1 MKSIESIQAS
11 IVKGLVFL
19 LPLFFLPITSE
30 FFDLNKTLLLVFGTL
45 VGILLWALAQIRGE
59 FRLRVTSFDLP
70 VLAFGLVFLAS
81 AILVT
86 PNKIDAYVAPGAT
99 TFIIFATLLYFLIV
113 QSSRNEGV
121 GGDEGRKEG
130 VVSWLLLGASIAA
143 LVAALSGTGVL
154 QFIASKIPNAPL
166 WLTQTS
172 FNTIGGILPAITV
185 FAALLPVSVVR
196 VMKGK
201 NMVVETVVLVLLVS
215 GLASSLYHA
224 LPGKPDSP
232 RLLPVETGW
241 SIALETLKRS
251 PLLGVGP
258 GNYVEAFN
266 RFRSADY
273 NNTSVWNLRFSS
285 SSNFYLEVWTVTGL
299 LGIVALLWLVWRIV
313 RASQGSPLS
322 PTHYALLTTLVIFLL
337 VPVGFVLLSVFYI
350 LLAVLAGSRGSDLSF
365 QFAAQGNTG
374 RKSNFMSW
382 FFVLVASSLLIGAGV
397 YTRGVYAAE
406 LSYKQALNSVAA
418 NDGLGAYNTL
428 IRAINQ
434 NPGVDRYRLTYSQ
447 INLALANNIA
457 AKQDLTDQ
465 DRQTVSQ
472 LIQQAIREGQAT
484 VALNRGR
491 SGNWENLA
499 RIYQA
504 VMPFAQGA
512 DQFAIQTYQQAI
524 ALDPV
529 NPNLRIALGGV
540 YYALGQYEEAVKVF
554 EVAALAKPDLAN
566 AHYNLAVALREKK
579 DVVRASQEMNA
590 TLSLVS
596 PGTPD
601 YDKAKAELDELQK
614 KVAEEATPSAK
625 IQPVAGQQTPL
636 QAPQP
641 APTPVIEPPL
651 ELPESAS
658 PPATESGEPTPIP
671 APTP

>member
-1 MKSIESIQAS
+1 MKSLEIAQIWL
-11 IVKGLVFL
+11 VRGLVFL

-45 VGILLWALAQIRGE
+45 IGILLWALTQIKGE
-59 FRLRVTSFDLP
+59 FRLRVTGFDLP
-70 VLAFGLVFLAS
+70 VLAFGLVFLTS

-99 TFIIFATLLYFLIV
+99 TFIVFATLLYFLIV
-113 QSSRNEGV
+113 QSSRSEDV

-130 VVSWLLLGASIAA
+130 VVFWLLLGASIAA
-143 LVAALSGTGVL
+143 LVSALSGTGIL
-154 QFIASKIPNAPL
+154 QFVASKIPNAPL
-166 WLTQTS
+166 WLTQPM

-185 FAALLPVSVVR
+185 FAALLPVAVLR

-201 NMVVETVVLVLLVS
+201 NMVVETILLVLLVA

-224 LPGKPDSP
+224 LPGKPGSP

-241 SIALETLKRS
+241 SITLETLKRS

-273 NNTSVWNLRFSS
+273 NNSSVWNLRFSS
-285 SSNFYLEVWTVTGL
+285 SSNWYLEVWTVAGL
-299 LGIVALLWLVWRIV
+299 LGIGAFLWLVWTIV
-313 RASQGSPLS
+313 REKGNLHPVYY
-322 PTHYALLTTLVIFLL
+322 TLLAILVIFLL

-350 LLAVLAGSRGSDLSF
+350 LLAVLAASRGSDLSF
-365 QFAAQGNTG
+365 QFAAQGSTS
-374 RKSNFMSW
+374 RKSNFVSW
-382 FFVLVASSLLIGAGV
+382 FFVLVASSLLVGAGV

-406 LSYKQALNSVAA
+406 LSYKQALDSVAA
-418 NDGLGAYNTL
+418 NDGLGAYNAL

-472 LIQQAIREGQAT
+472 LIQQAIREGQAA
-484 VALNRGR
+484 VALNRNR

-499 RIYQA
+499 RVYQA

-512 DQFAIQTYQQAI
+512 DQFAIQTYQQAV

-554 EVAALAKPDLAN
+554 EVATLAKPDLAN

-625 IQPVAGQQTPL
+625 VQPVAGQQAPL

-641 APTPVIEPPL
+641 APEQVIEPPL
-651 ELPESAS
+651 ELPSEAAPPSTESA
-658 PPATESGEPTPIP
+658 TPTPIP
-671 APTP
+671 APIP